1 MSLTLATIPILAAA
15 AATVPPAAPP
25 PDTEWWPRDLPVR
38 VATPLDE
45 TAAQHDA
52 RMAWWREARFGMFIH
67 WGLYAIPG
75 GYWEGRRT
83 GGAEWILNS
92 VRIHPDDY
100 MPLQRQFDPVDFDAT
115 QWAMI
120 AKQAGMRYMVIT
132 SKHHDGFCLWPSAFT
147 DFDVEGTPF
156 KRDILGELSEA
167 CRNEGIVLCFYHSIM
182 DWTHPDYL
190 PRRAWDDRPTEGA
203 DYEAYVRHMHA
214 QLAELV
220 ERYGP
225 GVMWFDGEWEGT
237 WTHEHG
243 MRTYDLVRELD
254 PRIIVNNRVDTG
266 RTGMAGLTRAG
277 GYRGDF
283 GTPEQEIPPTGLPEG
298 VDWETCMTMNR
309 SWGYQSFD
317 TAFKSVPDLIH
328 KLVDIASKGGN
339 FLLNVGPDERG
350 RFPEESVEALAAIG
364 RWMGVNGES
373 IHGTG
378 GSPFPTL
385 DFGRCTTKT
394 LPDGTVRLYL
404 HVFERPA
411 DGRLVLPG
419 IITDPRMFRA
429 HLLADPGLAALIVRR
444 DGADLVVELDET
456 SCIDD
461 IDTVVTLDLWTE
473 PLVVTG
479 PEIATPSGVFIE
491 PFDLEIGVP
500 DPAIEVRV
508 TTDGTEPT
516 AESAVADGS
525 WRIEDTTDLRI
536 RCFAA
541 GLPVGA
547 TETRRFERVAPRR
560 AVHPFTLRDGLDWQV
575 FLGAFKTVKDFADAT
590 PDAEG
595 VTTLVDLSMQP
606 RPENFGV
613 RLTGLLE
620 IPETGVWRFALDS
633 DDGST
638 LRLHDE
644 LVIDND
650 GYHSALEKRGEIALA
665 EGLHPIRVDFFEA
678 TGQDDL
684 ILKWARPGTDEFVV
698 IPAEA
703 FKR

>member
-1 MSLTLATIPILAAA
+1 MLTTLLTTLLL
-15 AATVPPAAPP
+15 AAPP
-25 PDTEWWPRDLPVR
+25 APLPPDAEWWPADLSPR

-75 GYWEGRRT
+75 GYWEGKRT
-83 GGAEWILNS
+83 GGAEWILNA

-100 MPLQRQFDPVDFDAT
+100 MPLQKQFDPVDFDAT
-115 QWAMI
+115 QWAMV
-120 AKQAGMRYMVIT
+120 AKQAGMRYIVIT

-156 KRDILGELSEA
+156 QRDILGELATA
-167 CRNEGIVLCFYHSIM
+167 CRDENIVLCFYHSIM

-190 PRRAWDDRPTEGA
+190 PRRAWDDRPTDDA

-283 GTPEQEIPPTGLPEG
+283 GTPEQEIPATGLPEG

-317 TAFKSVPDLIH
+317 TAFKSVPDLLH

-339 FLLNVGPDERG
+339 FLLNIGPDERG
-350 RFPEESVEALAAIG
+350 RFPEQSVQALEAIG

-373 IHGTG
+373 IHGTS
-378 GSPFPTL
+378 GSPFLAL
-385 DFGRCTTKT
+385 DFGRCTRKA
-394 LPDGTVRLYL
+394 LPGGGERLYL

-411 DGRLVLPG
+411 NGELVLPG
-419 IITDPRMFRA
+419 LITDARVFRA
-429 HLLADPGLAALIVRR
+429 HLLADPGRPPLDVRR
-444 DGADLVVELDET
+444 EGADLVITIDEA
-456 SCIDD
+456 SMVDP
-461 IDTVVTLDLWTE
+461 IDTVVTLDLWNA

-479 PEIATPSGVFIE
+479 PEISTPSGVFVE
-491 PFDLEIGVP
+491 PFDLVVGVP
-500 DPAIEVRV
+500 DPAIAVRV
-508 TTDGTEPT
+508 TTDGSDPT
-516 AESAVADGS
+516 RDSPK
-525 WRIEDTTDLRI
+525 IEGPLRI
-536 RCFAA
+536 GDTMTLRVQCFAA

-547 TETRRFERVAPRR
+547 IEERTFTRVEPKA
-560 AVHPFTLRDGLDWQV
+560 AVQPFTLRDGLNWQV
-575 FLGAFKTVKDFADAT
+575 FLGAFKTVNDFADAT

-595 VTTLVDLSMQP
+595 DVATVDLSMQP
-606 RPENFGV
+606 RDENFGV
-613 RLTGLLE
+613 RLTGF
-620 IPETGVWRFALDS
+620 IDVPETGVWRFALDS

-638 LRLHDE
+638 LRLHDD

-650 GYHSALEKRGEIALA
+650 GYHSALEKRGEIALSK
-665 EGLHPIRVDFFEA
+665 GLHPIRIDFFEA

-684 ILKWARPGTDEFVV
+684 ILKWAKPGSDTFET

>member
-1 MSLTLATIPILAAA
+1 MLTTLLTTLLL
-15 AATVPPAAPP
+15 AAPP
-25 PDTEWWPRDLPVR
+25 APLPPDAEWWPADLSPR

-75 GYWEGRRT
+75 GYWEGKRT
-83 GGAEWILNS
+83 GGAEWILNA

-100 MPLQRQFDPVDFDAT
+100 MPLQKQFDPVDFDAT
-115 QWAMI
+115 QWAMV
-120 AKQAGMRYMVIT
+120 AKQAGMRFIVIT

-156 KRDILGELSEA
+156 LRDILGELATA
-167 CRNEGIVLCFYHSIM
+167 CRDENIVLCFYHSIM

-190 PRRAWDDRPTEGA
+190 PRRAWDDRPTDDA

-225 GVMWFDGEWEGT
+225 GVMWFDGEWECT

-283 GTPEQEIPPTGLPEG
+283 GTPEQEIPATGLPEG

-317 TAFKSVPDLIH
+317 TAFKSVPDLLH

-339 FLLNVGPDERG
+339 FLLNIGPDERG
-350 RFPEESVEALAAIG
+350 RFPEQSVQALEAIG

-373 IHGTG
+373 IHGTS

-385 DFGRCTTKT
+385 DFGRCTRKA
-394 LPDGTVRLYL
+394 LPGGGERLYL

-411 DGRLVLPG
+411 NGELVLPG
-419 IITDPRMFRA
+419 LITDARVFRA
-429 HLLADPGLAALIVRR
+429 HLLADPGRPPLDVRR
-444 DGADLVVELDET
+444 EGADLVITIDEA
-456 SCIDD
+456 SMVDP
-461 IDTVVTLDLWTE
+461 IDTVVTLDLWNA

-479 PEIATPSGVFIE
+479 PEISTPSGVFVE
-491 PFDLEIGVP
+491 PFDLVVGVP
-500 DPAIEVRV
+500 DPAIAVRV
-508 TTDGTEPT
+508 TTDGSDPT
-516 AESAVADGS
+516 RDSPK
-525 WRIEDTTDLRI
+525 IEGPLRI
-536 RCFAA
+536 GDTMTLRVQCFAA

-547 TETRRFERVAPRR
+547 IEERTFTRVEPKA
-560 AVHPFTLRDGLDWQV
+560 AVQPFTLRDGLNWQV
-575 FLGAFKTVKDFADAT
+575 FLGAFKTVNDFADAT

-595 VTTLVDLSMQP
+595 DVATVDLSMQP
-606 RPENFGV
+606 RDENFGV
-613 RLTGLLE
+613 RITGF
-620 IPETGVWRFALDS
+620 IDVPETGVWRFALDS

-638 LRLHDE
+638 LRLHDD

-650 GYHSALEKRGEIALA
+650 GYHSALEKRGEIALSK
-665 EGLHPIRVDFFEA
+665 GLHPIRIDFFEA

-684 ILKWARPGTDEFVV
+684 ILKWAKPGSDTFET

>member
-1 MSLTLATIPILAAA
+1 MLTTLLTTLLL
-15 AATVPPAAPP
+15 AAPP
-25 PDTEWWPRDLPVR
+25 APLPPDAEWWPADLSPR

-75 GYWEGRRT
+75 GYWEGKRT
-83 GGAEWILNS
+83 GGAEWILNA

-100 MPLQRQFDPVDFDAT
+100 MPLQKQFDPVDFDAT
-115 QWAMI
+115 QWAMV
-120 AKQAGMRYMVIT
+120 AKQAGMRYIVIT

-156 KRDILGELSEA
+156 QRDILGELATA
-167 CRNEGIVLCFYHSIM
+167 CRDENIVLCFYHSIM

-190 PRRAWDDRPTEGA
+190 PRRAWDDRPTDDA

-283 GTPEQEIPPTGLPEG
+283 GTPEQEIPATGLPEG

-317 TAFKSVPDLIH
+317 TAFKSVPDLLH

-339 FLLNVGPDERG
+339 FLLNIGPDERG
-350 RFPEESVEALAAIG
+350 RFPEQSVQALEAIG

-373 IHGTG
+373 IHGTS
-378 GSPFPTL
+378 GSPFLAL
-385 DFGRCTTKT
+385 DFGRCTRKA
-394 LPDGTVRLYL
+394 LPGGGERLYL

-411 DGRLVLPG
+411 NGELVLPG
-419 IITDPRMFRA
+419 LITDARVFRA
-429 HLLADPGLAALIVRR
+429 HLLADPGRPPLDVRR
-444 DGADLVVELDET
+444 EGADLVITIDEA
-456 SCIDD
+456 SMVDP
-461 IDTVVTLDLWTE
+461 IDTVVTLDLWNA

-479 PEIATPSGVFIE
+479 PEISTPSGVFVE
-491 PFDLEIGVP
+491 PFDLVVGVP
-500 DPAIEVRV
+500 DPAIAVRV
-508 TTDGTEPT
+508 TTDGSDPT
-516 AESAVADGS
+516 RDSPK
-525 WRIEDTTDLRI
+525 IEGPLRI
-536 RCFAA
+536 GDTMTLRVQCFAA

-547 TETRRFERVAPRR
+547 IEERTFTRVEPKA
-560 AVHPFTLRDGLDWQV
+560 AVQPFTLRDGLNWQV
-575 FLGAFKTVKDFADAT
+575 FLGAFKTVNDFADAT

-595 VTTLVDLSMQP
+595 DVATVDLSMQP
-606 RPENFGV
+606 RDENFGV
-613 RLTGLLE
+613 RITGF
-620 IPETGVWRFALDS
+620 IDVPETGVWRFALDS

-638 LRLHDE
+638 LRLHDD

-650 GYHSALEKRGEIALA
+650 GYHSALEKRGEIALSK
-665 EGLHPIRVDFFEA
+665 GLHPIRIDFFEA

-684 ILKWARPGTDEFVV
+684 ILKWAKPGSDTFET